1 MMKINALP
9 LALASCSI
17 LPGSSATP
25 LAPLSTAAAAAQVL
39 AAPQT
44 TVSTL
49 WSFAWLSLGLIV
61 FLPGVR
67 PVLLQLWNAIF
78 GTLALPFLA
87 LQRKWGERSE

>member
-1 MMKINALP
+1 MMKINILP

-17 LPGSSATP
+17 LPGSSATS

-44 TVSTL
+44 TVNTL